1 MKTVRTYCDIVW
13 DYAVVK
19 GMDILLRRKI
29 HHTLKLIS
37 PGGYGHIIKVM
48 HISVT

>member
-1 MKTVRTYCDIVW
+1 MKTVRAYYDIVL
-13 DYAVVK
+13 DYDVVK
-19 GMDILLRRKI
+19 GMDILLRRK

-48 HISVT
+48 HISVM